1 MASPPTTL
9 RPPSLAPAAGNRITG
24 ALGSLFFFLFVAA
37 FFVSSGAAG
46 LIYQVAWV
54 RILSMIFGVTVHAV
68 SAVLAGFMAGLAL
81 GSFVAGRV
89 AERVRNPLLV
99 YGIVEIGIGAT
110 GILTPAAFR
119 ALKDVYPALNQSI
132 ESAVPA
138 FAAGTPYGDALPIA
152 LRLLLAFVIL
162 LVPTSLMGA
171 TLPIMLKSSL
181 IRGSSLSGSVSLL
194 YAINTMG
201 AIAGTIAAGFYLI
214 SDYGVQAS
222 IHVAVALNVAVG
234 VVAVLASFVF
244 SGRAATSRADAAA
257 AREAAR
263 EGGGFGRAVV
273 WFAFLMSGLCG
284 LGFEVVWFRLLALF
298 SADNS
303 TYAFTV
309 MLAVVLFGIAAG
321 SYVLTPIAG
330 AFGKRVNWWIVLALL
345 ELGIGVSAVYSITVL
360 SNLPAAVARVSAW
373 PGLSFLANLE
383 DGFMILAAFVAIA
396 PSMFLSGMTFAAAAS
411 LYAGDRPDA
420 AQRVGSLYAANVLG
434 AIVGS
439 LLAGFYLLPVFAS
452 QRSLTYL
459 AIGSVI
465 AGGAVLWA
473 APRRWVHP
481 FAKVALTLFGGGL
494 FVLASQATPSLDER
508 INLARFPDKPIE
520 YYKEG
525 LESSVTIV
533 RETDGYITLY
543 TNARGQARDEPPLV
557 EFHRL
562 LAHIP
567 MLIHPNPRRA
577 LIVGIGGGTTAGA
590 VAIHPNVQL
599 DAVELSDAVIE
610 ASRRFGHVNYA
621 FHDRPNVNLR
631 QGDARNHLLTSGQKY
646 HVISGDAIR
655 PNDAGSAT
663 LYSLEYYELCK
674 AALEEDGLM
683 TQWIPPFSDY
693 EYKLVVRTFLEA
705 FPYATLWQDGD
716 LMIGSK
722 SPIKI
727 DTAALDRRLQD
738 ATLRAELQKVR
749 LPTTQE
755 LLARFNASEQEL
767 RRIVG
772 DGPIITDDRPYIEFF
787 RSLPKDDPPNMSL
800 YSRDQRQVVR

>member
-9 RPPSLAPAAGNRITG
+9 RPPALAPAAENRLAG
-24 ALGSLFFFLFVAA
+24 ALATLFFFLFVAA
-37 FFVSSGAAG
+37 FFVASGAAG

-119 ALKDVYPALNQSI
+119 ELGQVYPAVNNWI
-132 ESAVPA
+132 EGAVPA
-138 FAAGTPYGDALPIA
+138 FAAGTPLGHALPIA
-152 LRLLLAFVIL
+152 LRLLLAFAIL
-162 LVPTSLMGA
+162 LIPTSLMGA

-201 AIAGTIAAGFYLI
+201 AIAGTVAAGFYLI
-214 SDYGVQAS
+214 SEYGVRAS
-222 IHVAVALNVAVG
+222 INAAVALNVAVG
-234 VVAVLASFVF
+234 LVAVAASFVF
-244 SGRAATSRADAAA
+244 SGRASTSRAGVTAERSAAL
-257 AREAAR
+257 
-263 EGGGFGRAVV
+263 GGTGFARAVV
-273 WFAFLMSGLCG
+273 WLAFLMSGLCG

-330 AFGKRVNWWIVLALL
+330 AFGQRVNWWVVLALL
-345 ELGIGVSAVYSITVL
+345 ELGIGVTAVYSITVL
-360 SNLPAAVARVSAW
+360 SNLPAAVKQVSAW
-373 PGLSFLANLE
+373 PGLSFMASLE

-420 AQRVGSLYAANVLG
+420 ARRVGSLYAANVLG
-434 AIVGS
+434 AIAGS
-439 LLAGFYLLPVFAS
+439 LLAGFYLLPEFAS
-452 QRSLTYL
+452 QRSLSFL
-459 AIGSVI
+459 ALGSVA
-465 AGGAVLWA
+465 AGAAVLWV

-481 FAKVALTLFGGGL
+481 IVKVGLTILGGGL
-494 FVLASQATPSLDER
+494 FFLASQATPNLDEQ
-508 INLARFPDKPIE
+508 INAARFPDKPVE
-520 YYKEG
+520 YYREG

-533 RETDGYITLY
+533 REPDGYITLY

-562 LAHIP
+562 LAHMP
-567 MLIHPNPRRA
+567 MLVHPNPRRA

-590 VAIHPNVQL
+590 VAIHPGVQL

-610 ASRRFGHVNYA
+610 ASRRFSHVNYA
-621 FHDRPNVNLR
+621 FHDRPNVDLR
-631 QGDARNHLLTSGQKY
+631 QGDARNHLLTSGRKY

-727 DTAALDRRLQD
+727 DPVALERRLQD
-738 ATLRAELQKVR
+738 PQLRAELQKVR
-749 LPTTQE
+749 IQSPQD
-755 LLARFNASEQEL
+755 LLGRFNASEAEI

-772 DGPIITDDRPYIEFF
+772 AGPIITDDRPYIEFF
-787 RSLPKDDPPNMSL
+787 RSLPDDAPPNMSL
-800 YSRDQRQVVR
+800 YSRDT